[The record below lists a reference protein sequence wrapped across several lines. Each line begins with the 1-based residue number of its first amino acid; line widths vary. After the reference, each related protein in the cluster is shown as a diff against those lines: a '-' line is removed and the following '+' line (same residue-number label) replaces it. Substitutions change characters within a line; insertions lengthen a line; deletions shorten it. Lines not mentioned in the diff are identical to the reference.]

1 MVVYDYIGDMTI
13 TKLQNLY
20 KTRNISFFLFF
31 FLFFSFWWRAVLEKT
46 EMNDKNLT
54 TSNSNNI
61 VITSIYR
68 YIDTKKTLLDI

>member
-1 MVVYDYIGDMTI
+1 MVVYDYISVTRQ
-13 TKLQNLY
+13 LQNLY
-20 KTRNISFFLFF
+20 KTRNIPFFLFF
-31 FLFFSFWWRAVLEKT
+31 FSFLFFLVERAVLEKI